1 MVISTIDMDKFRFQR
16 DCEKY
21 NTKFNA
27 SEFEKQ
33 RQELN
38 SKLKDERTEAS
49 NIKVKIRK
57 LEK

>member
-1 MVISTIDMDKFRFQR
+1 MDKFRFQR